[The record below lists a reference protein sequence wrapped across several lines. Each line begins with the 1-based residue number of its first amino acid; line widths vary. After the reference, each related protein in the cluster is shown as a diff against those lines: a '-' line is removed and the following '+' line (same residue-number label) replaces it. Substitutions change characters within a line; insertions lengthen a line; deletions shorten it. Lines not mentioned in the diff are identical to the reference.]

1 MHHALYKLLEG
12 RAARRFTPWIKP
24 EVLPTEP
31 QSLIDPALPV
41 IYVLEVGGLADRAA
55 LAQICVHHGLPLPS
69 AEFNYGGQKES
80 SSVVVLRQRRGGLF
94 GKHRNMLSN
103 RLNRVIEAGNLDNA
117 GELQVVPVSIYWGRA
132 PGKEASFWRLLFT
145 ENWQFAG
152 RTRKFFTTVFHGRH
166 TLLQFSEPLSLRTL
180 LDDSNSS
187 EQLQR
192 KLSRVLRVHFRHR
205 RVASLGPDQSHRRML
220 ISHVVSDP
228 QVKNVVQKESQ
239 GTEVG
244 MRRQQNKANA
254 YAYEIA
260 ADVSYPTIR
269 ILHRLLTRLWTQL
282 YDGVQLDG
290 LSRLKSITDGR
301 EVVYVP
307 CHRSHIDYLLLSY
320 ILYDNGFSLPHIAAG
335 KNLDLPVVGGI
346 LRRGGAFFLRRTFA
360 GNKLYASVFNSYLKD
375 LLQRGHS
382 LEYFIEGGRSRTGR
396 LLPPKGGM
404 LAMTVQAYLSN
415 PKTPVVFVPVYF
427 GYERLLE
434 GRAFIS
440 ELAGGK
446 KQKESIFALVRS
458 LKTLREDYGKVYVNF
473 AEPIAL
479 EQLLN
484 KHQADWRNRTL
495 LDERPEFMKPL
506 VTELGDSIMQHIN
519 QAASVT
525 PISLLATALL
535 ATPRGKLGKPELIRQ
550 IQVYHQILSSTHE
563 GTHIVVPTID
573 PETVIEHGKK
583 LGFIEAQQNQLG
595 ELLSI
600 KERQSAPMTYFRNN
614 IQHLLVIPAL
624 IASCFT
630 SGVTSSVTRSKQ
642 ELLRMVAYAYP
653 YLRAELFLPD
663 EKPEREFDQAL
674 AVLRNC
680 GLLQESGGTYSRTTA
695 GTAEAVSLI
704 RLAES
709 IAPTLERYFLTVVLI
724 ARAPRSGITA
734 VELASQIEAC
744 AERLALTHGREAN
757 ELHDKHLFN
766 TFVQT
771 LTDQQAISVMDDLL
785 VANPKLLDANTDP
798 RVFMGEQMRHAVLN
812 ATLAFEATDSLLASY
827 AAKNESASN

>member
-12 RAARRFTPWIKP
+12 PLASRLIPWIKP
-24 EVLPTEP
+24 EVLPQEP
-31 QSLIDPALPV
+31 GSLIDPALPV
-41 IYVLEVGGLADRAA
+41 IYVLEVGGLADRTA
-55 LAQICVHHGLPLPS
+55 LAQICSRYGLPKPS
-69 AEFNYGGQKES
+69 AEFTYGKLSER
-80 SSVVVLRQRRGGLF
+80 SSVVVLRKRRGVF
-94 GKHRNMLSN
+94 FRKHRNVLSK
-103 RLNRVIEAGNLDNA
+103 RLSRIITSGSLDGA
-117 GELQVVPVSIYWGRA
+117 GELQIVPVSIYWGRE
-132 PGKEASFWRLLFT
+132 PGKEASFWRLLFS
-145 ENWQFAG
+145 ENWQFGG

-180 LDDSNSS
+180 LDDSDST
-187 EQLQR
+187 EQLLR
-192 KLSRVLRVHFRHR
+192 KLSRVLRVHFRNR

-220 ISHVVSDP
+220 ISHVVSDQ
-228 QVKNVVQKESQ
+228 QVKNVIQHESR

-244 MRRQQNKANA
+244 SRRQQNKANA

-290 LSRLKSITDGR
+290 LSHLKSIADGR
-301 EVVYVP
+301 EVIYVP

-320 ILYDNGFSLPHIAAG
+320 ILYVNGFSLPHIAAG
-335 KNLDLPVVGGI
+335 KNLDLPIVGGI

-360 GNKLYASVFNSYLKD
+360 GNKLYAAVFNSYLKD

-440 ELAGGK
+440 ELDGGK
-446 KQKESIFALVRS
+446 KQKESFFALIRS

-473 AEPIAL
+473 AEPIVL
-479 EQLLN
+479 EELLT
-484 KHQADWRNRTL
+484 KHQADWRDHAIG
-495 LDERPEFMKPL
+495 DERPEFMKPL

-525 PISLLATALL
+525 PVSLLATALL

-563 GTHIVVPTID
+563 GTNIVVPAID
-573 PETVIEHGKK
+573 PQSAIEHGKK
-583 LGFIEAQQNQLG
+583 LGFIEVQQNQLG
-595 ELLSI
+595 ELISI
-600 KERQSAPMTYFRNN
+600 KERQSAAMTYFRNN

-624 IASCFT
+624 VASCFT
-630 SGVTSSVTRSKQ
+630 SNVTRSKQ
-642 ELLRMVAYAYP
+642 ELLRMVTYAYP
-653 YLRAELFLPD
+653 YLRAELFLPN
-663 EKPEREFDQAL
+663 EKPEQELDRTL
-674 AVLRNC
+674 NVLIGC
-680 GLLQESGGTYSRTTA
+680 GLLQGSGDSYSRTTA
-695 GTAEAVSLI
+695 GTPEAVSLI

-724 ARAPRSGITA
+724 ARAPSSGIKTD
-734 VELASQIEAC
+734 ELASQIEAC

-757 ELHDKHLFN
+757 ELHNKHLFN
-766 TFVQT
+766 TFIQT
-771 LTDQQAISVMDDLL
+771 LTEQQIINDTDGLL
-785 VANPKLLDANTDP
+785 VPDPKILDTETDP
-798 RVFMGEQMRHAVLN
+798 RVFMGEQIRHAVLN
-812 ATLAFEATDSLLASY
+812 ATLAFEAPDSILASQRGNQTD
-827 AAKNESASN
+827 KS

>member
-1 MHHALYKLLEG
+1 MHHALHKLLEG
-12 RAARRFTPWIKP
+12 RLAHGLIPWVKP
-24 EVLPTEP
+24 EVLPAEP
-31 QSLIDPALPV
+31 QTLIDPALPV
-41 IYVLEVGGLADRAA
+41 IYVLEVGGLADRTA
-55 LAQICVHHGLPLPS
+55 LAQICKHYGLPMPS
-69 AEFNYGGQKES
+69 AELSYGEQTEN
-80 SSVVVLRQRRGGLF
+80 SSVIVLKKRRGGVF
-94 GKHRNMLSN
+94 RKHRNVLSK
-103 RLNRVIEAGNLDNA
+103 RLNRIIEAGSLKGA

-145 ENWQFAG
+145 ENWQFGG

-192 KLSRVLRVHFRHR
+192 KLSRVLRVHFRNR

-220 ISHVVSDP
+220 ISHVVTDQ
-228 QVKNVVQKESQ
+228 QVKNIIQDESQ

-244 MRRQQNKANA
+244 IRRQQNKANA

-290 LSRLKSITDGR
+290 LSRLKSIADGR
-301 EVVYVP
+301 EVIYVP

-335 KNLDLPVVGGI
+335 KNLNLPIVGGI

-360 GNKLYASVFNSYLKD
+360 GNKLYAAVFNSYLKD

-440 ELAGGK
+440 ELGGGK
-446 KQKESIFALVRS
+446 KQKESFFALIRS

-484 KHQADWRNRTL
+484 KHQADWRDQPL
-495 LDERPEFMKPL
+495 SDERPAFMKPL
-506 VTELGDSIMQHIN
+506 VTELGDNIMQHIN

-550 IQVYHQILSSTHE
+550 IQVYHQILSNTHE
-563 GTHIVVPTID
+563 GTHIIVPEII
-573 PETVIEHGKK
+573 PESAIEHGKK
-583 LGFIEAQQNQLG
+583 LGFIEVQQNQLG
-595 ELLSI
+595 ELISI
-600 KERQSAPMTYFRNN
+600 KERQSAAMTYFRNN

-624 IASCFT
+624 IASCFNN
-630 SGVTSSVTRSKQ
+630 SVTRSKQ
-642 ELLRMVAYAYP
+642 ELLRMVTYAYP
-653 YLRAELFLPD
+653 YLRAELFLP
-663 EKPEREFDQAL
+663 EENPEHELDRAL
-674 AVLRNC
+674 LVLSNC
-680 GLLQESGGTYSRTTA
+680 RLLQQSSDTYSRSMA
-695 GTAEAVSLI
+695 GTPEAVSLI

-709 IAPTLERYFLTVVLI
+709 MAPTLERYFLTVVLL
-724 ARAPRSGITA
+724 ARAPSSGITA
-734 VELASQIEAC
+734 IDLAGQIEAC

-766 TFVQT
+766 TFIQT
-771 LTDQQAISVMDDLL
+771 LTEQEALWVADGLL
-785 VANPKLLDANTDP
+785 IANPILLESETDP

-812 ATLAFEATDSLLASY
+812 ATLAFEAPDSILASQRGIG
-827 AAKNESASN
+827 SS